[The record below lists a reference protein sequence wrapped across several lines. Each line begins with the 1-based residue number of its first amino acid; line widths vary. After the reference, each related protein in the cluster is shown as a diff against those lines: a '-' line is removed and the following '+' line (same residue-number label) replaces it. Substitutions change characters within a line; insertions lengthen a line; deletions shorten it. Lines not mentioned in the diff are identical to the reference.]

1 MVGAVGA
8 TALGWV
14 MWFGLAWASY
24 GHAGEGPTSGLP
36 HAVMPAAE
44 IAESHEIVVDAPAAV
59 TWGAALALDL
69 ERAGVIHAVFAGR
82 RLLMPHTDSAAAR
95 LTLAQLEAIGWGRVG
110 EIPGREIVFGAV
122 TQPWQGDVRFQP
134 LAPDVFRAF
143 DDPGYVKIIWT
154 IAVDSLGPTRSRF
167 RTETRAIATDAASR
181 ALFRRYWSWLSPGI
195 VLIRWQAVRLVRAD
209 AEQTWRRGT

>member
-14 MWFGLAWASY
+14 MWFGIAWVGY
-24 GHAGEGPTSGLP
+24 GHAGERPLTGLL
-36 HAVMPAAE
+36 HDVMPLAD
-44 IAESHEIVVDAPAAV
+44 IAESHEIVVDAPASV

-82 RLLMPHTDSAAAR
+82 RLLLPHADTAAAR
-95 LTLAQLEAIGWGRVG
+95 LTLGQLEAIGWGRVG

-122 TQPWQGDVRFQP
+122 TQPWQSDVRFQP
-134 LAPDVFRAF
+134 LAADVFRAF
-143 DDPGYVKIIWT
+143 DDPGYVKIVWT

-167 RTETRAIATDAASR
+167 RTETRALATDSVSR

-209 AEQTWRRGT
+209 AERLWRRAP